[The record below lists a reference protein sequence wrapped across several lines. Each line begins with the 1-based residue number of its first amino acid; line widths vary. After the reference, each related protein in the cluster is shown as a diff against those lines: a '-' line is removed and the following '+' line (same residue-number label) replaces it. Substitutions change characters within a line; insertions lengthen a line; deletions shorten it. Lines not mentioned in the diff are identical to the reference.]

1 MECKCYVK
9 NLLAY
14 DRFALRRGA
23 HEPSC
28 PVYRESLDPVDR
40 VRDAITRELN
50 LILDKED

>member
-1 MECKCYVK
+1 MECNCYVSR
-9 NLLAY
+9 LSEL

>member
-9 NLLAY
+9 NLPEL
-14 DRFALRRGA
+14 DRFALRRGT

-40 VRDAITRELN
+40 VHDEITRSLN
-50 LILDKED
+50 LIQDKEA